1 MIVSIIDDVL
11 RIIQSESFEK
21 GTYYST
27 LFYNARNRN
36 EVKSWYSCGGFYSA
50 FLSDSVPLNF
60 WVDSDYRH
68 LDTVSSEGSRSH
80 VWFHITPSLEI
91 EILGLINSHAN
102 TPRCV
107 GCQPHGELTKVPPL
121 VIGGDV
127 AGPSAVRDQIIKNG
141 KFIAEDIALALSNK
155 RNHTSKVTIFEIE
168 ISKFIEGFQQ
178 WLVDPTYHPEDD
190 WEILSLDTFKRNKD
204 IRLDDLDLFTFEN
217 IDRVF

>member
-1 MIVSIIDDVL
+1 MIVSIIEGVL
-11 RIIQSESFEK
+11 RIIQSESIEK
-21 GTYYST
+21 GSYYST
-27 LFYNARNRN
+27 LFYNARDRN
-36 EVKSWYSCGGFYSA
+36 EVKSWYTNGGFYSI
-50 FLSDSVPLNF
+50 FLADSIHLNY

-68 LDTVSSEGSRSH
+68 LDSVSHEGSRNH
-80 VWFHITPSLEI
+80 VWFHITPLLDIDVLSLFHSRGDI
-91 EILGLINSHAN
+91 
-102 TPRCV
+102 PRRT
-107 GCQPHGELTKVPPL
+107 GCQSHGNLRNVPPL

-178 WLVDPTYHPEDD
+178 WLTDPTYRPEDD
-190 WEILSLDTFKRNKD
+190 WEILNLDTFKRNKD